1 MRLSNESYFSLNF
14 IARKARLN
22 KKGETAIVLRITMNG
37 QRTEIYTNRYIAPD
51 NWNAAK
57 GQSKGKTKKDLELN
71 RYLDTIRTKICE
83 IHNQLVLQDE
93 MITPDVLKRAFL
105 GKMEKPMMLREA
117 FRSVNKKMR
126 DKFERGDVVE
136 ATVLRWERCEKYL
149 GEFLVLNQGCDDIP
163 MKKLTSGMVDDFE
176 HFLRVRKQC
185 ANNAAVKYI
194 RFLKNV
200 VRVGLANKWIEDDP
214 FIGKRY
220 VRTKSER
227 EHLTEE
233 ELQKIMNLDLKDFPR
248 LDLVRD
254 TFVFCCFC
262 GLAFIDISTLTR
274 DQIVT
279 DDNGEIWI
287 RKSRQKTGE
296 VSTIPLLDIPRKIAE
311 KYREHPKT
319 VEKNVVIPVIS
330 NQRMNS
336 YLDEVA
342 AKAGVK
348 KHLTTHIA
356 RHTFA
361 TMSLNNHVPIESIQ
375 KMLGHSDISTTLIY
389 ARMLDKTVSED
400 MEKMRAKFDTMPVEI
415 KPLPEPPTTFTPE
428 PLPKRGRPRK
438 YN

>member
-1 MRLSNESYFSLNF
+1 M
-14 IARKARLN
+14 
-22 KKGETAIVLRITMNG
+22 
-37 QRTEIYTNRYIAPD
+37 
-51 NWNAAK
+51 
-57 GQSKGKTKKDLELN
+57 
-71 RYLDTIRTKICE
+71 
-83 IHNQLVLQDE
+83 
-93 MITPDVLKRAFL
+93 
-105 GKMEKPMMLREA
+105 
-117 FRSVNKKMR
+117 
-126 DKFERGDVVE
+126 
-136 ATVLRWERCEKYL
+136 
-149 GEFLVLNQGCDDIP
+149 
-163 MKKLTSGMVDDFE
+163 
-176 HFLRVRKQC
+176 
-185 ANNAAVKYI
+185 
-194 RFLKNV
+194 
-200 VRVGLANKWIEDDP
+200 RVGLANKWIEDDP

-279 DDNGEIWI
+279 DDNGEMWI

-375 KMLGHSDISTTLIY
+375 KMLGHSDISTILIY

>member
-14 IARKARLN
+14 IARKARIN
-22 KKGETAIVLRITMNG
+22 KEGETAIVLRITMNG
-37 QRTEIYTNRYIAPD
+37 QRAEIYTNRYIAPD
-51 NWNAAK
+51 NWNSAK
-57 GQSKGKTKKDLELN
+57 GQAKGKTRKDLELN
-71 RYLDTIRTKICE
+71 RYLDTIRTKIFE
-83 IHNQLVLQDE
+83 IHGQLVLRDE
-93 MITPDVLKRAFL
+93 MITPDTLKRAFL
-105 GKMEKPMMLREA
+105 GKMEKPIMLCEA
-117 FRSVNKKMR
+117 FRTVNKKMR
-126 DKFERGDVVE
+126 DKFEHGDIVE
-136 ATVLRWERCEKYL
+136 ATALRWERCEKYL
-149 GEFLVLNQGCDDIP
+149 GEFLLLNQGTEDIP

-176 HFLRVRKQC
+176 HFLRIKKQC

-194 RFLKNV
+194 RYLKNV

-227 EHLTEE
+227 EHLNED
-233 ELQKIMNLDLKDFPR
+233 ELQRIMDLDLTEFPR

-279 DDNGEIWI
+279 DNEGEMWI

-296 VSTIPLLDIPRKIAE
+296 VSTIPLLDIPRKIAA
-311 KYREHPKT
+311 KYHNHPKA
-319 VEKNVVIPVIS
+319 VAKNVVIPVIS

-361 TMSLNNHVPIESIQ
+361 TMSLNNHVPLETIQ
-375 KMLGHSDISTTLIY
+375 KMLGHSDIATTQIY
-389 ARMLDKTVSED
+389 ARLLDKTISED
-400 MEKMRAKFDTMPVEI
+400 MVRMREKFDTIPVDI
-415 KPLPEPPTTFTPE
+415 KPLPEPPVTFTPE
-428 PLPKRGRPRK
+428 PQPKRGRPRK
-438 YN
+438 YS

>member
-1 MRLSNESYFSLNF
+1 M
-14 IARKARLN
+14 
-22 KKGETAIVLRITMNG
+22 
-37 QRTEIYTNRYIAPD
+37 
-51 NWNAAK
+51 
-57 GQSKGKTKKDLELN
+57 
-71 RYLDTIRTKICE
+71 
-83 IHNQLVLQDE
+83 
-93 MITPDVLKRAFL
+93 
-105 GKMEKPMMLREA
+105 
-117 FRSVNKKMR
+117 
-126 DKFERGDVVE
+126 
-136 ATVLRWERCEKYL
+136 
-149 GEFLVLNQGCDDIP
+149 
-163 MKKLTSGMVDDFE
+163 
-176 HFLRVRKQC
+176 
-185 ANNAAVKYI
+185 
-194 RFLKNV
+194 
-200 VRVGLANKWIEDDP
+200 
-214 FIGKRY
+214 
-220 VRTKSER
+220 
-227 EHLTEE
+227 
-233 ELQKIMNLDLKDFPR
+233 
-248 LDLVRD
+248 
-254 TFVFCCFC
+254 FCCFC

-279 DDNGEIWI
+279 DDNGEMWI